1 MCCNAPHGGNHTP
14 VCAGCTRRPCQCRV
28 TAKQGRCTLS
38 GLHPAHLASLVCER
52 AAHVM
57 LLQDD
62 NSVVTLNPKTME
74 VLELFRGDTVLLK
87 VRSPTVGSGSAATQQ
102 AAVHAACCT

>member
-1 MCCNAPHGGNHTP
+1 
-14 VCAGCTRRPCQCRV
+14 
-28 TAKQGRCTLS
+28 
-38 GLHPAHLASLVCER
+38 
-52 AAHVM
+52 M